1 MNKKDYTIYFVLSNF
16 LCFIIIFIIS
26 LIVILYFF
34 KNIFVRIVC
43 AVVLFYLCGQ
53 FETRVIVRIVNPI
66 VTFFLPKEIRREEM
80 ELSKKIRNHEKKVRK
95 K

>member
-1 MNKKDYTIYFVLSNF
+1 MNNKDYTIYFVLSNL
-16 LCFIIIFIIS
+16 LCFIIIFNIS
-26 LIVILYFF
+26 LIVAFIFL

-66 VTFFLPKEIRREEM
+66 VTFFFT
-80 ELSKKIRNHEKKVRK
+80 
-95 K
+95 